1 MNQFNPKEEFT
12 YTKVDTGQIEHI
24 RETTLLHDLT
34 QHKELIK
41 NNTENSPLK
50 ELHSLFVQN
59 LNITEIFAPTKSN
72 RKDLDYKSA
81 ETFKISSVLQCE
93 NNVNNPKEVEFKNKF
108 PSASSEMVGLAR
120 TYSLQRS
127 KSTTDKCLIRN
138 KDKTDHSV
146 AETPS
151 VAQGF
156 ICPNY
161 LHKGTKIRE
170 NTGKDKDKNLDLL
183 DSNIINESKDHS
195 ANDFLKDVIAY
206 VEVRS
211 GRENRSKVVEN
222 RLQQMGAKI
231 VPRIR
236 KSTTHVIFK
245 EGRKSTRDIAVKKGI
260 HLVSVLWVESC
271 RQRKC
276 HVPESEYPAN
286 IPEVYDTP
294 LFGNKFQK
302 LNYMQSKDFDAKV
315 ARSLERFEKVLMRAQ
330 RNNERFKTEGSF
342 IESEACC
349 STKECARC
357 DANNGDV
364 NCLKCRLFYSLP
376 KDIKTNSQNTE
387 LNNEAD
393 NKNEE
398 QKNKTAKRR
407 RKLFSEL
414 NGPPK
419 WITQSPDVSENRDV
433 FPTSGKVNEAQLSS
447 VRRNEMDESDKFE
460 ESPFVKV
467 SKYSRCSLDDFIIIK
482 NKRKLC
488 AKEKPKINKC
498 VPKRQSGDQKLADD
512 SVSSRSLVL
521 TGFQQRDQETLI
533 PIAKSLGGF
542 CIIPQVNDTTTH
554 VICADNRRT
563 LNVLFG
569 IVRGCWLLSSD
580 WVFESMESGNWLNE
594 EPYELSETFPAA
606 RVNRM
611 QKASKGAAY
620 QSHLFQHLGN
630 IFVSAYCAP
639 EYNKLTELITLTG
652 GKIITS
658 FQKCQTVVGPM
669 KHCDES
675 KNRNIL
681 HIKEKWILDC
691 ISQHKV
697 LPYDSYKYER
707 SPH

>member
-1 MNQFNPKEEFT
+1 MNRFNRKEEFT
-12 YTKVDTGQIEHI
+12 CTKVDTGQIEHI

-34 QHKELIK
+34 PNKELVK
-41 NNTENSPLK
+41 NNTGNSPLMG
-50 ELHSLFVQN
+50 LHSLFVQN

-93 NNVNNPKEVEFKNKF
+93 NNVSNPKAIKFKNKF
-108 PSASSEMVGLAR
+108 PSASSEMVSLAR
-120 TYSLQRS
+120 TSSLRRS

-138 KDKTDHSV
+138 EDKTDRSV

-151 VAQGF
+151 VQGF

-170 NTGKDKDKNLDLL
+170 NTHKDKDKCLGRL
-183 DSNIINESKDHS
+183 DSDIINELKDHS
-195 ANDFLKDVIAY
+195 DKDFLKDIVAY

-222 RLQQMGAKI
+222 LLRQMGAQI
-231 VPRIR
+231 SPRIR

-245 EGRKSTRDIAVKKGI
+245 EGKKSTRDIAVAKGI

-276 HVPESEYPAN
+276 RVPESEYPAN
-286 IPEVYDTP
+286 IPEVYDSP
-294 LFGNKFQK
+294 LFCKKFQK
-302 LNYMQSKDFDAKV
+302 TNYMQPKDFNVKF
-315 ARSLERFEKVLMRAQ
+315 ARSLERFEKILTRAQ
-330 RNNERFKTEGSF
+330 KNNERFKTEGSF

-349 STKECARC
+349 STKECAWC
-357 DANNGDV
+357 DANNQDV

-376 KDIKTNSQNTE
+376 KEIKTNSQNTE
-387 LNNEAD
+387 LNNEED
-393 NKNEE
+393 KKNEE
-398 QKNKTAKRR
+398 QKNKTSKRR

-419 WITQSPDVSENRDV
+419 WITHSPDVSEKNCDV
-433 FPTSGKVNEAQLSS
+433 FLTSEKVNEARLPSA
-447 VRRNEMDESDKFE
+447 RRNEMDESDKFE
-460 ESPFVKV
+460 ESPFVKT
-467 SKYSRCSLDDFIIIK
+467 SQYSRCSLDDFIIIR

-488 AKEKPKINKC
+488 TKEKPKISKC
-498 VPKRQSGDQKLADD
+498 IPKKQSGDAKLADD

-521 TGFQQRDQETLI
+521 TSFQQRDQETLI
-533 PIAKSLGGF
+533 SIVETLGGF
-542 CIIPQVNDTTTH
+542 CIIPQVSNTTTH
-554 VICADNRRT
+554 IVCADNRRT

-580 WVFESMESGNWLNE
+580 WVFKSMESGCWLNE
-594 EPYELSETFPAA
+594 EPYELSETFPGA
-606 RVNRM
+606 RVNRI
-611 QKASKGAAY
+611 QIASKGAAY
-620 QSHLFQHLGN
+620 RSDLFRHLGN
-630 IFVSAYCAP
+630 IFVSAYCVPA
-639 EYNKLTELITLTG
+639 YNKLTELITLAG

-669 KHCDES
+669 KHCDGS
-675 KNRNIL
+675 KNGNIL

-697 LPYDSYKYER
+697 LPYDGYKYEC